1 MPLPDVL
8 LLALCVGIGGV
19 CAAADCRVKR
29 VPNRILLIGCL
40 AAAILQAVRLCF
52 FPSEQALPWLFSMI
66 AADVMAVL
74 LYAGHLWG
82 AGDSKLF
89 AFSYLCFPISLLS
102 DSTLTNSFLPYIFIF
117 LPAFFWTVVDSIHQA
132 ILRKEKFH
140 MPHDWRAELKGYVWV
155 LLEVVAFQH
164 LSTLISPDF
173 FAQNPLVHA
182 AISMIYAYLCSTSGF
197 FKRPICIAVHGAAL
211 VVAMCLFPVQFSFA
225 SVNWWIYLL
234 VPAILLLQ
242 SWSAQYNYERIP
254 TSSVQAGQILSAGTV
269 LQFLPSRIQNLP
281 RNTAEDMSARLSAA
295 EAEAVRRWG
304 NSRQGKADVVIVRK
318 IPFAP
323 LIALGFAVFYL
334 FQLVR

>member
-117 LPAFFWTVVDSIHQA
+117 LPAFFWTVLDSIHQA

-140 MPHDWRAELKGYVWV
+140 MPHD
-155 LLEVVAFQH
+155 
-164 LSTLISPDF
+164 
-173 FAQNPLVHA
+173 
-182 AISMIYAYLCSTSGF
+182 CS
-197 FKRPICIAVHGAAL
+197 RR
-211 VVAMCLFPVQFSFA
+211 M
-225 SVNWWIYLL
+225 
-234 VPAILLLQ
+234 
-242 SWSAQYNYERIP
+242 
-254 TSSVQAGQILSAGTV
+254 AGT
-269 LQFLPSRIQNLP
+269 SR
-281 RNTAEDMSARLSAA
+281 
-295 EAEAVRRWG
+295 
-304 NSRQGKADVVIVRK
+304 
-318 IPFAP
+318 
-323 LIALGFAVFYL
+323 
-334 FQLVR
+334 

>member
-40 AAAILQAVRLCF
+40 AAAILQTVRLCF

-117 LPAFFWTVVDSIHQA
+117 LPAFFWTVLDSIHQA

-140 MPHDWRAELKGYVWV
+140 MPHDWRAELKGYVWI

-164 LSTLISPDF
+164 LSTL
-173 FAQNPLVHA
+173 
-182 AISMIYAYLCSTSGF
+182 
-197 FKRPICIAVHGAAL
+197 
-211 VVAMCLFPVQFSFA
+211 
-225 SVNWWIYLL
+225 
-234 VPAILLLQ
+234 
-242 SWSAQYNYERIP
+242 
-254 TSSVQAGQILSAGTV
+254 
-269 LQFLPSRIQNLP
+269 
-281 RNTAEDMSARLSAA
+281 
-295 EAEAVRRWG
+295 
-304 NSRQGKADVVIVRK
+304 
-318 IPFAP
+318 
-323 LIALGFAVFYL
+323 
-334 FQLVR
+334 

>member
-117 LPAFFWTVVDSIHQA
+117 LPAFFWTVLDSIHQA
-132 ILRKEKFH
+132 ILRSKREADQEQPQQVQRQTTRKMFR
-140 MPHDWRAELKGYVWV
+140 PVRTFCKQDRALHQNDQKLKGAGGIELKSDHRFTH
-155 LLEVVAFQH
+155 LLWK
-164 LSTLISPDF
+164 ST
-173 FAQNPLVHA
+173 
-182 AISMIYAYLCSTSGF
+182 
-197 FKRPICIAVHGAAL
+197 R
-211 VVAMCLFPVQFSFA
+211 
-225 SVNWWIYLL
+225 
-234 VPAILLLQ
+234 
-242 SWSAQYNYERIP
+242 
-254 TSSVQAGQILSAGTV
+254 
-269 LQFLPSRIQNLP
+269 
-281 RNTAEDMSARLSAA
+281 
-295 EAEAVRRWG
+295 
-304 NSRQGKADVVIVRK
+304 
-318 IPFAP
+318 
-323 LIALGFAVFYL
+323 
-334 FQLVR
+334 

>member
-40 AAAILQAVRLCF
+40 AAAILQTVRLCF

-117 LPAFFWTVVDSIHQA
+117 LPAFFWTVLDSIHQA

-140 MPHDWRAELKGYVWV
+140 MPHDWRAELKGYVWI

-211 VVAMCLFPVQFSFA
+211 AVAMYLFPVQFSFA
-225 SVNWWIYLL
+225 SVNWWI
-234 VPAILLLQ
+234 
-242 SWSAQYNYERIP
+242 
-254 TSSVQAGQILSAGTV
+254 
-269 LQFLPSRIQNLP
+269 
-281 RNTAEDMSARLSAA
+281 
-295 EAEAVRRWG
+295 
-304 NSRQGKADVVIVRK
+304 
-318 IPFAP
+318 
-323 LIALGFAVFYL
+323 
-334 FQLVR
+334 